1 MRKMELQWRCAGVAL
16 ALMALLAGQATG
28 DVTFTLDNQSDVVV
42 ERVQAGPDYDGQWEE
57 DLLGSAVL
65 PPGSRRQFEVEA
77 EPGHCMFDVR
87 VHWSGGLRRAFMGRD
102 FCEDAR
108 VVFDGGRGLIIK
120 NESDTTIAVVKA
132 SPDYESS
139 WGEDRLGEDFVLP
152 GREYVVMF
160 EDLRHC
166 TYDIQLTTVEETYDS
181 ETQVQIS
188 GWNLCDNPTLA
199 FHGNQLT
206 IVNEGEDLYFIRVSL
221 DHDSQGWG
229 EDLLGIGVLSHGE
242 EMVASMHQ
250 FKKDQCLIDVLV
262 ADADD
267 RQHVYEGVDIC
278 EGRRLLHP
286 QDRATDDP
294 TPAAV
299 PQENFAPGDTFRDCE
314 SGCPWMAVVNGGEFE
329 RGSWDRDEETP
340 VTNVTVP
347 GPFAVGQ
354 YEVSVGQFEEFVR
367 DTDHDGGNRCHV
379 RQGSRWRLT
388 DGRNW
393 RNPGF
398 DQDDSHPVVCVS
410 WDDAVAYTNWLAE
423 RTRVPYRLLTEAEAE
438 LLARASAMNFERSD
452 RANCRGCGSQR
463 DERSTSPVGRL
474 PDDRLGLSGVFGN
487 ASEWM
492 QDCYQSGYSNA
503 PRDGS
508 AWAPQSC
515 QERVVRG
522 GCWATRAQEL
532 RASGRDHGRSNRRSS
547 CVGFRVA
554 RDLGQ

>member
-1 MRKMELQWRCAGVAL
+1 MRELGLQWRCAGVAL
-16 ALMALLAGQATG
+16 ALMALLAGQAAG
-28 DVTFTLDNQSDVVV
+28 DVTFTLDNQSEFVI
-42 ERVQAGPDYDGQWEE
+42 EHVQAGPDYDEQWEE

-65 PPGSRRQFEVEA
+65 PPGSQRQFHVVA
-77 EPGHCMFDVR
+77 ESGHCMFDVR
-87 VHWSGGLRRAFMGRD
+87 VHWSDGLRRAFMGRD
-102 FCEDAR
+102 FCEDAHI
-108 VVFDGGRGLIIK
+108 VFRGGPGLIIL
-120 NESDTTIAVVKA
+120 NQSDTTIALVEA
-132 SPDYESS
+132 SPDNEDS
-139 WGEDRLGEDFVLP
+139 WGENRLGEDIPP
-152 GREYVVMF
+152 GGEYMLLL
-160 EDLRHC
+160 EHDHC
-166 TYDIQLTTVEETYDS
+166 TFDVRLTTVD
-181 ETQVQIS
+181 ETQVEYRRR
-188 GWNLCDNPTLA
+188 NLCDDPRLV
-199 FHGNQLT
+199 FHKGNELT
-206 IVNEGEDLYFIRVSL
+206 VLNEGETNVFNVQVSL
-221 DHDSQGWG
+221 DHQRQGWG
-229 EDLLGIGVLSHGE
+229 PDLLDADEILWSGEVL
-242 EMVASMHQ
+242 VVRLHQ
-250 FKKDQCLIDVLV
+250 FPEDQCLIDVLLT
-262 ADADD
+262 DRDD
-267 RQHVYEGVDIC
+267 DKHIYEAYDVCQSGRLVHP
-278 EGRRLLHP
+278 EGH
-286 QDRATDDP
+286 AGDDP

-299 PQENFAPGDTFRDCE
+299 PQENRASGDTFRDCD

-410 WDDAVAYTNWLAE
+410 WDDAVAYTKWLAE

-438 LLARASAMNFERSD
+438 LLARASAMDFERSD

-474 PDDRLGLSGVFGN
+474 RHDRLGLSGVFGN

-522 GCWATRAQEL
+522 GCWATRVQEL

-554 RDLGQ
+554 RNLGQ

>member
-16 ALMALLAGQATG
+16 ASMALLFGQAAG
-28 DVTFTLDNQSDVVV
+28 AVTFMLDNQSDVVI
-42 ERVQAGPDYDGQWEE
+42 ERVQAGPDYDEQWEE

-65 PPGSRRQFEVEA
+65 PPGSQRQFHVEA
-77 EPGHCMFDVR
+77 APDHCVFDVR

-108 VVFDGGRGLIIK
+108 VVFDGGRGLIIS
-120 NESDTTIAVVKA
+120 NESDTTIAIVRA
-132 SPDYESS
+132 SPDYEDS
-139 WGEDRLGEDFVLP
+139 WGEDRLGDDIIEP
-152 GREYVVMF
+152 GFEYVVMF
-160 EDLRHC
+160 EDRRHC
-166 TYDIQLTTVEETYDS
+166 TYDIQLTTMED
-181 ETQVQIS
+181 TQTRID
-188 GWNLCDNPTLA
+188 GWDLCDDPRLL
-199 FHGNQLT
+199 FHGNQPT
-206 IVNEGEDLYFIRVSL
+206 IVNEDESYGS
-221 DHDSQGWG
+221 
-229 EDLLGIGVLSHGE
+229 
-242 EMVASMHQ
+242 
-250 FKKDQCLIDVLV
+250 
-262 ADADD
+262 
-267 RQHVYEGVDIC
+267 
-278 EGRRLLHP
+278 
-286 QDRATDDP
+286 DDP
-294 TPAAV
+294 TPGAV
-299 PQENFAPGDTFRDCE
+299 PQENRAPGEPFRDCD

-340 VTNVTVP
+340 VTNVTVS

-354 YEVSVGQFEEFVR
+354 YEVSVGQFEEFVH
-367 DTDHDGGNRCHV
+367 DTNHDGGNRCHV

-410 WDDAVAYTNWLAE
+410 WDDAVAYTSWLAE
-423 RTRVPYRLLTEAEAE
+423 RTRLPYRLLTEAEAE
-438 LLARASAMNFERSD
+438 LLARASTMDFERSD

-474 PDDRLGLSGVFGN
+474 GPDRLGLSDVFGN

-522 GCWATRAQEL
+522 GCWATRVQEL
-532 RASGRDHGRSNRRSS
+532 RTSGRDHGRSNRRSS